1 MALGLTKQR
10 YRAGIEMAIGRGEIA
25 AVILAGGQSRR
36 MGGGDK
42 GLLPFGAG
50 TVIGQVIAR
59 LSPQVGRMAIN
70 ANGDPARFAEYGLP
84 VLPDGLPGHPGPLA
98 GVLAALDWAIL
109 QGADWVVTVPSDTP
123 FLPIDL
129 VIRLVQAVQAGAPL
143 AIAASAGHFHPTC
156 GLWPVQLRGDLA
168 ATLQNNQRKLRDF
181 TDRHGAVAVSFPS
194 GPPDPFFNINTPADL
209 AQAQNLEPLWL

>member
-42 GLLPFGAG
+42 GLLPFGAA

-84 VLPDGLPGHPGPLA
+84 VLPDSLPGHPGPLA
-98 GVLAALDWAIL
+98 GILAALDWACA

-123 FLPIDL
+123 FLPTDL
-129 VIRLVQAVQAGAPL
+129 VERL
-143 AIAASAGHFHPTC
+143 AIAAKEDAPIAIASTKDRIHPTC
-156 GLWPVQLRGDLA
+156 GLWSVRLREDLA
-168 ATLQNNQRKLRDF
+168 GTLNREERKLRDF
-181 TDRHGAVAVSFPS
+181 TDRHSAVTVSFPP

-209 AQAQNLEPLWL
+209 AQAKALL